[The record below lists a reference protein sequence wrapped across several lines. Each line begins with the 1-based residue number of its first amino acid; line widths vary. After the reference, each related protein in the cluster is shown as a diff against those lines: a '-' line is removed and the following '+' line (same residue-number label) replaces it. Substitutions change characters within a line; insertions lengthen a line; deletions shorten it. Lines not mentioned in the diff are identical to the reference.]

1 MTNKKFHEFT
11 ERFSQVLCICNCM
24 KKFILVCLIFS
35 QIGWRVN
42 IEAIN
47 RPPAVATCFPSFNVL
62 LKIVFISVK
71 TNMKNIVN
79 LWYIFSHLPQKRQ
92 KGKPEVKFYITLFFA
107 ENKKRNIID
116 HFTIKHLPATPAGCY
131 YNIVGN
137 LLTSTNVWYLTN
149 FVDRISYD
157 NSKFL
162 YYFSKPRSSI

>member
-1 MTNKKFHEFT
+1 MN
-11 ERFSQVLCICNCM
+11 M

-42 IEAIN
+42 VEAVN
-47 RPPAVATCFPSFNVL
+47 RPSAVTACFPSFNVL
-62 LKIVFISVK
+62 LKIILISVK

-79 LWYIFSHLPQKRQ
+79 LGYIFSHLPQKRQ
-92 KGKPEVKFYITLFFA
+92 KGKPEVEFSVTLFFT
-107 ENKKRNIID
+107 ENKKRNITD
-116 HFTIKHLPATPAGCY
+116 HFTIKHLIHYG
-131 YNIVGN
+131 IVEN

-157 NSKFL
+157 NSKLL

>member
-1 MTNKKFHEFT
+1 
-11 ERFSQVLCICNCM
+11 M

-42 IEAIN
+42 VEAVN
-47 RPPAVATCFPSFNVL
+47 RPPAVTACFPSFNVL

-79 LWYIFSHLPQKRQ
+79 LGYIFSHLPQKRQ
-92 KGKPEVKFYITLFFA
+92 KGKPEAEFSVTLFFT
-107 ENKKRNIID
+107 ENKKRNITD
-116 HFTIKHLPATPAGCY
+116 HFTIKHLIHYG
-131 YNIVGN
+131 IVEN
-137 LLTSTNVWYLTN
+137 LLTSANVWYLTN

-157 NSKFL
+157 NSKLL

>member
-1 MTNKKFHEFT
+1 
-11 ERFSQVLCICNCM
+11 M

-42 IEAIN
+42 VEAFN
-47 RPPAVATCFPSFNVL
+47 RPPAVTACFPSFNVL

-79 LWYIFSHLPQKRQ
+79 LGYIFSHLPQKRQ
-92 KGKPEVKFYITLFFA
+92 KGKPEVEFSVTLFFT
-107 ENKKRNIID
+107 ENKKRNITD
-116 HFTIKHLPATPAGCY
+116 HFTIKHLIHYG
-131 YNIVGN
+131 IVEN

-157 NSKFL
+157 NSKLL